1 MYIKIIVT
9 TVGVPIWYDV
19 SYKSVFHCLQI
30 SFSTAL
36 ELVRIDSHV
45 YLERSG
51 RQLFTIVAFPYKTS
65 AIIIVTLCALDCRSV

>member
-51 RQLFTIVAFPYKTS
+51 IKATFHYSSISLQN
-65 AIIIVTLCALDCRSV
+65 